1 MDDDVLA
8 AVQEIEYG
16 LDLETGQYYI
26 QPTGGEA
33 RYFEDLEHP
42 VLKGRGSSREL
53 DKLDLEQRIRRLEEL
68 NPEEYYTGWWAR
80 QFVWD

>member
-1 MDDDVLA
+1 MLA

-33 RYFEDLEHP
+33 RYFEDLQHP
-42 VLKGRGSSREL
+42 VLKGRVQVVNSTSWSWSNVL
-53 DKLDLEQRIRRLEEL
+53 DAWK
-68 NPEEYYTGWWAR
+68 N
-80 QFVWD
+80 